1 MKQNAGLESTQEN
14 INSLIGAVQNAA
26 TGLDRSKVLL
36 RLWKIVEVTIMDQ
49 MAVNSYRI
57 NSDFDM
63 RGYSIK
69 ERQRNLAGDAY
80 LLFFTATMDF
90 DRTLGVPFLAYIAQ
104 KLGWKLA
111 TDKRNNAKRDNR
123 VKISSKMQAN
133 ATEEFAEDDAF
144 AALLER
150 TPNEE
155 DVEGDCFRREAILR
169 IKRIAASDPKIAAY
183 FETCQEVCNQG
194 GRGSDAEVARFMGCT
209 RASTGNYRKKLV
221 RMLTEKGMDFNS
233 LVATAA

>member
-1 MKQNAGLESTQEN
+1 MKQNAGVESTQEN
-14 INSLIGAVQNAA
+14 INSLIVAIQNAA
-26 TGLDRSKVLL
+26 TGLGRSRNLL
-36 RLWKIVEVTIMDQ
+36 RLWKIVEVTIMDL
-49 MAVNSYRI
+49 MAGKSYRI

-63 RGYSIK
+63 RGFSLK

-80 LLFFTATMDF
+80 LVFFMATMDF
-90 DRTLGVPFLAYIAQ
+90 DRTLGVPFLAYIVQ

-111 TDKRNNAKRDNR
+111 ADKRDNAKRDDR
-123 VKISSKMQAN
+123 IKISSKMQIN
-133 ATEEFAEDDAF
+133 ASEEFAEEDVF

-155 DVEGDCFRREAILR
+155 DVEGDCFRRDAILR

-183 FETCQEVCNQG
+183 LETCQEVCNQG
-194 GRGSDAEVARFMGCT
+194 FKGSDAEVARYMGCT

-221 RMLTEKGMDFNS
+221 RMLAEKGMDFNS

>member
-1 MKQNAGLESTQEN
+1 MKQNAGLESTQMN
-14 INSLIGAVQNAA
+14 INSLVEVAQNAQNGCIRSGA
-26 TGLDRSKVLL
+26 LGL
-36 RLWKIVEVTIMDQ
+36 LWEIVEDTVMGNT
-49 MAVNSYRI
+49 VRKSYRI

-63 RGYSIK
+63 IGDSPKDRREK
-69 ERQRNLAGDAY
+69 LASDAY
-80 LLFFTATMDF
+80 LIFCGAVMNF
-90 DRTLGVPFLAYIAQ
+90 DLNLGVPFMAYIAQ

-150 TPNEE
+150 IPNEE
-155 DVEGDCFRREAILR
+155 DVEGDCFRRDAILK

-183 FETCQEVCNQG
+183 LETCQEVCYQG
-194 GRGSDAEVARFMGCT
+194 YRGSDAEVARFMGCT

-221 RMLTEKGMDFNS
+221 RMLVEKGMDFNS

>member
-1 MKQNAGLESTQEN
+1 MKQNAGVESTQEN
-14 INSLIGAVQNAA
+14 INSLIVAIQNAA
-26 TGLDRSKVLL
+26 TGLGRSRNLL
-36 RLWKIVEVTIMDQ
+36 RLWKIVEVTIMDL
-49 MAVNSYRI
+49 MAGKSYRI

-63 RGYSIK
+63 RGFSLK
-69 ERQRNLAGDAY
+69 ERRKNLTGDAY
-80 LLFFTATMDF
+80 LVFFMATMDF
-90 DRTLGVPFLAYIAQ
+90 DRTLGVPFLAYIVQ

-111 TDKRNNAKRDNR
+111 ADKRDNAKRDDR
-123 VKISSKMQAN
+123 IKISSKMQIN
-133 ATEEFAEDDAF
+133 ASEEFAEEDVF

-155 DVEGDCFRREAILR
+155 DVEGDCFRRDAILR

-183 FETCQEVCNQG
+183 LETCQEVCNQG
-194 GRGSDAEVARFMGCT
+194 FKGSDAEVARYMGCT

-221 RMLTEKGMDFNS
+221 RMLAEKGMDFNS

>member
-1 MKQNAGLESTQEN
+1 MKQRASVESTQEN

-26 TGLDRSKVLL
+26 NGLDRSKVLL
-36 RLWKIVEVTIMDQ
+36 RLWKTVGNTIMDQ
-49 MAVNSYRI
+49 MAGNSYRI

-80 LLFFTATMDF
+80 LVFFMATMDF
-90 DRTLGVPFLAYIAQ
+90 DRGLGVPFMAYISQ

-123 VKISSKMQAN
+123 IKISSKMQAN
-133 ATEEFAEDDAF
+133 ASEEFAEDDAF

-155 DVEGDCFRREAILR
+155 DVEGDCFRRDAILK
-169 IKRIAASDPKIAAY
+169 IKNIAASAPKIAAY
-183 FETCQEVCNQG
+183 FETYQEVCNQG
-194 GRGSDAEVARFMGCT
+194 FRGSDAEVARHMGCT
-209 RASTGNYRKKLV
+209 RASSGNYRKKLV
-221 RMLTEKGMDFNS
+221 RMLAEKRMDFNS
-233 LVATAA
+233 LVTTAA

>member
-155 DVEGDCFRREAILR
+155 DVEGDCFRRDAILK
-169 IKRIAASDPKIAAY
+169 IKNIAASAPKIAAY

-194 GRGSDAEVARFMGCT
+194 YRGSDAEVARFMGCT

-221 RMLTEKGMDFNS
+221 RMLAEKGMDFNS

>member
-1 MKQNAGLESTQEN
+1 MKQNAGVESTQEN
-14 INSLIGAVQNAA
+14 INSLIVAIQNAA
-26 TGLDRSKVLL
+26 TGLGRSRNLL

-49 MAVNSYRI
+49 MVGKSYRI

-80 LLFFTATMDF
+80 LVFFMATMDF
-90 DRTLGVPFLAYIAQ
+90 DRGLGVPFMAYIAQ

-111 TDKRNNAKRDNR
+111 ADKRDNAKRDDR
-123 VKISSKMQAN
+123 IKISSKMQIN
-133 ATEEFAEDDAF
+133 ASEEFAEEDVF
-144 AALLER
+144 VALLER

-155 DVEGDCFRREAILR
+155 DVEVDCFRRDAILR

-183 FETCQEVCNQG
+183 LETCQEVCNQG
-194 GRGSDAEVARFMGCT
+194 FRGSDAEVARFMGCT

-221 RMLTEKGMDFNS
+221 RMLAEKGMDFNS

>member
-1 MKQNAGLESTQEN
+1 MTQHNGSQSTQEN
-14 INSLIGAVQNAA
+14 INSLVEVAQNAQNRRIRSGA
-26 TGLDRSKVLL
+26 LGL
-36 RLWKIVEVTIMDQ
+36 LWEIVGDTVMGNT
-49 MAVNSYRI
+49 VGKSYRI
-57 NSDFDM
+57 NSDFEM
-63 RGYSIK
+63 RGFSLK

-80 LLFFTATMDF
+80 LLFFMATMDF

-104 KLGWKLA
+104 KVCWKLA
-111 TDKRNNAKRDNR
+111 ADKRDNAKRDDR
-123 VKISSKMQAN
+123 IKISSKMQIN
-133 ATEEFAEDDAF
+133 ASEEFAEEDAF

-155 DVEGDCFRREAILR
+155 NVEGDCLRRDAILR

-183 FETCQEVCNQG
+183 LETCQEVCYQG
-194 GRGSDAEVARFMGCT
+194 YRGSDAEVARYMGCT

-221 RMLTEKGMDFNS
+221 RILAEKGMDFNS

>member
-36 RLWKIVEVTIMDQ
+36 RLWKTVGNTIMDQ

-63 RGYSIK
+63 NGDSPKDRREK
-69 ERQRNLAGDAY
+69 LASDVY
-80 LLFFTATMDF
+80 LIFCGAVMNF
-90 DRTLGVPFLAYIAQ
+90 DLNLGVPFLAYIAQ

-155 DVEGDCFRREAILR
+155 DVEGDCFRRDAILK
-169 IKRIAASDPKIAAY
+169 IKNIAASAPKIAAY

-194 GRGSDAEVARFMGCT
+194 YRGSDAEVARFMGCT

-221 RMLTEKGMDFNS
+221 RMLAEKGMDFNS

>member
-1 MKQNAGLESTQEN
+1 MKQNAGVESTQEN

-26 TGLDRSKVLL
+26 TGLDRSRNLL

-49 MAVNSYRI
+49 MAGKSYRI

-80 LLFFTATMDF
+80 LVFFMATMDF
-90 DRTLGVPFLAYIAQ
+90 DRGLGVPFMAYIAQ

-111 TDKRNNAKRDNR
+111 ADKRDNAKRDDR
-123 VKISSKMQAN
+123 IKISSKMHEYVSDDI
-133 ATEEFAEDDAF
+133 TEEDAF
-144 AALLER
+144 TALLER

-155 DVEGDCFRREAILR
+155 DVEGDCFRRDAILK
-169 IKRIAASDPKIAAY
+169 IKNIAASAPKIAAY
-183 FETCQEVCNQG
+183 LEACQEVCNQG
-194 GRGSDAEVARFMGCT
+194 FRGSDAEVARRMGCT
-209 RASTGNYRKKLV
+209 RASSGNYRKKLV
-221 RMLTEKGMDFNS
+221 RMLAEKGMDFNS

>member
-63 RGYSIK
+63 IGDSPKDRREK
-69 ERQRNLAGDAY
+69 LASDAY
-80 LLFFTATMDF
+80 LIFCGAVMNF
-90 DRTLGVPFLAYIAQ
+90 DLNLGVPFMAYIAQ

-155 DVEGDCFRREAILR
+155 DVEGDCFRRDAILK
-169 IKRIAASDPKIAAY
+169 IKNIAASAPKIAAY

-194 GRGSDAEVARFMGCT
+194 FKGSDAEVARFMGCT

-221 RMLTEKGMDFNS
+221 RMLAEKGMDFNS

>member
-1 MKQNAGLESTQEN
+1 MKQNAGDESTQEN

-26 TGLDRSKVLL
+26 TGLDRSRNLL

-49 MAVNSYRI
+49 MAGKSYRI

-80 LLFFTATMDF
+80 LLFFMATMDF

-104 KLGWKLA
+104 KLGWKLTA
-111 TDKRNNAKRDNR
+111 DKRDNAKRDDR
-123 VKISSKMQAN
+123 IKISSKMHEYASDDIM
-133 ATEEFAEDDAF
+133 EEDAF
-144 AALLER
+144 TALLER

-155 DVEGDCFRREAILR
+155 DVEGDCFRRDAILR

-183 FETCQEVCNQG
+183 LETCQEVCYQG
-194 GRGSDAEVARFMGCT
+194 YRGSDAEVARYMGCT

-221 RMLTEKGMDFNS
+221 RMLAEKGMDFNS

>member
-1 MKQNAGLESTQEN
+1 MTQHNGSQSTQEN

-26 TGLDRSKVLL
+26 NGLDRSKVLL
-36 RLWKIVEVTIMDQ
+36 RLWKTVGNTIMDQ
-49 MAVNSYRI
+49 MVGKSYRI

-63 RGYSIK
+63 IGDSPRDRREK
-69 ERQRNLAGDAY
+69 LASDAY
-80 LLFFTATMDF
+80 LFFCGAVMNF
-90 DRTLGVPFLAYIAQ
+90 DQNLGVPFLAYIAQ

-111 TDKRNNAKRDNR
+111 ADKRDNAKRDDR
-123 VKISSKMQAN
+123 IKISSKMQIN
-133 ATEEFAEDDAF
+133 ASEEFAEEDAF

-155 DVEGDCFRREAILR
+155 DVEGDCFRRDAILR
-169 IKRIAASDPKIAAY
+169 IKRIAASDPKIAVY
-183 FETCQEVCNQG
+183 LETCQEVCYQG
-194 GRGSDAEVARFMGCT
+194 YRGSDAEVARFMGCT

-221 RMLTEKGMDFNS
+221 RMLAEKGMDFYS

>member
-1 MKQNAGLESTQEN
+1 MTQHNGTQSTQMN
-14 INSLIGAVQNAA
+14 INSLVEVAQNAQN
-26 TGLDRSKVLL
+26 GRIRSGAL
-36 RLWKIVEVTIMDQ
+36 RLLWEIVGDTVMGNMVEK
-49 MAVNSYRI
+49 SYRI

-63 RGYSIK
+63 IGDSPRDRREK
-69 ERQRNLAGDAY
+69 LASDAY
-80 LLFFTATMDF
+80 LFFCGAVMNF
-90 DRTLGVPFLAYIAQ
+90 DQNLGVPFLAYIAQ
-104 KLGWKLA
+104 KVCWKLA
-111 TDKRNNAKRDNR
+111 ADKRDNAKRDDR
-123 VKISSKMQAN
+123 IKISSKMQAN

-155 DVEGDCFRREAILR
+155 DVEGDCFRRDAILK
-169 IKRIAASDPKIAAY
+169 IKNIAASAPKIAAY

-194 GRGSDAEVARFMGCT
+194 FRGSDAEVARFMGCT

-221 RMLTEKGMDFNS
+221 RMLAEKGMDFNS

>member
-1 MKQNAGLESTQEN
+1 MKQNAGVESTQEN
-14 INSLIGAVQNAA
+14 INSLIVAIQNAA
-26 TGLDRSKVLL
+26 TGLGRSRNLL

-49 MAVNSYRI
+49 MVGKSYRI

-80 LLFFTATMDF
+80 LVFFMATMDF
-90 DRTLGVPFLAYIAQ
+90 DRGLGVPFMAYIAQ

-111 TDKRNNAKRDNR
+111 ADKRDNAKRDDR
-123 VKISSKMQAN
+123 IKISSKMQIN
-133 ATEEFAEDDAF
+133 ASEEFAEEDVF
-144 AALLER
+144 VALLER

-155 DVEGDCFRREAILR
+155 DVEGDCFRRDAILR

-183 FETCQEVCNQG
+183 LETCQEVCNQG
-194 GRGSDAEVARFMGCT
+194 FM
-209 RASTGNYRKKLV
+209 
-221 RMLTEKGMDFNS
+221 
-233 LVATAA
+233 

>member
-1 MKQNAGLESTQEN
+1 MTQHNGTQSTQMT
-14 INSLIGAVQNAA
+14 INSLVEVAQNAQNGRIRSGA
-26 TGLDRSKVLL
+26 LGL
-36 RLWKIVEVTIMDQ
+36 LWEIVGDTVMGNT
-49 MAVNSYRI
+49 VGKSYRI

-80 LLFFTATMDF
+80 LLFFKATMDF
-90 DRTLGVPFLAYIAQ
+90 DRTLGVPFLAYIVQ
-104 KLGWKLA
+104 KLGWKLTA
-111 TDKRNNAKRDNR
+111 DKRDNAKRDDR
-123 VKISSKMQAN
+123 IKISSKMQAN
-133 ATEEFAEDDAF
+133 ATEEFAEEDAF

-155 DVEGDCFRREAILR
+155 DVEGDCFRRDAILK
-169 IKRIAASDPKIAAY
+169 IKNIAASAPKIAAY

-194 GRGSDAEVARFMGCT
+194 FRGSDAEVARYMGCT

-221 RMLTEKGMDFNS
+221 RMLAEKGMDFNS
-233 LVATAA
+233 LVAKAA